1 MDQPIGADDRTIAT
15 SDGTVGEPA
24 SWLALV
30 RDQLAQPDGYITV
43 SSGPLHLY
51 AQAINL
57 AGTLLLEYRDG
68 APDRHFQT
76 SDVSLQEVATA
87 LSQWFRGERGFI
99 DEHDW
104 QRIDV

>member
-1 MDQPIGADDRTIAT
+1 MDEPIGPDDRTIAT

-30 RDQLAQPDGYITV
+30 RDQLALPDGYITV

-76 SDVSLQEVATA
+76 TASFEEVATA

-104 QRIDV
+104 QRLEL